1 MSNNW
6 GQTKAQELERKLR
19 EARALAAVRAELA
32 AVLGANPASP
42 RASRVVTLSNTTTD
56 RGILLRLAFTHQPNP
71 YVAKSTLLYAY
82 TLGFGTEKCVLHS
95 GANGK
100 NLIFG

>member
-1 MSNNW
+1 MSRMSNNW

-42 RASRVVTLSNTTTD
+42 RASRVVT
-56 RGILLRLAFTHQPNP
+56 AQ
-71 YVAKSTLLYAY
+71 
-82 TLGFGTEKCVLHS
+82 
-95 GANGK
+95 
-100 NLIFG
+100 